1 MNISRRNFLK
11 VSSSSAV
18 ALALGCGKEQ
28 APAEKLS
35 ATPAWVDTRDP
46 KYGRETTTLCAYC
59 AGGCGNIVTTAL
71 VDGEN
76 KVVNIEG
83 DPDHP
88 INQGALCSKAQ
99 SLYQVANNERRMKK
113 VLYRAPGASDW
124 TEISWEDAL
133 NGIADKIKKTRDDNF
148 EVREDPLNPASNLL
162 NRTRAIAFIGGSGNE
177 NEEGY
182 LYTKLARSL
191 GVVYLETQARI

>member
-28 APAEKLS
+28 TPGEKLS

-71 VDGEN
+71 VEGEN

-133 NGIADKIKKTRDDNF
+133 NGIADKIKATRDATF
-148 EVREDPLNPASNLL
+148 ETTVTEGTSLNTV
-162 NRTRAIAFIGGSGNE
+162 NRTRGIAFIGGSGNE

>member
-28 APAEKLS
+28 VPGENLS
-35 ATPAWVDTRDP
+35 TTPAWVDTRDP

-59 AGGCGNIVTTAL
+59 AGGCGNIVTTAV

-88 INQGALCSKAQ
+88 INQGGLCSKAQ

-133 NGIADKIKKTRDDNF
+133 NGIADKIKATRDATF
-148 EVREDPLNPASNLL
+148 ETVEGANTV
-162 NRTRAIAFIGGSGNE
+162 NRTRGIAFIGGSGNE

>member
-18 ALALGCGKEQ
+18 ALALGCGKELG
-28 APAEKLS
+28 PGENLS
-35 ATPAWVDTRDP
+35 PTPAWVDTRDP

-88 INQGALCSKAQ
+88 INQGGLCSKAQ

-133 NGIADKIKKTRDDNF
+133 NGIADKIKATRDATF
-148 EVREDPLNPASNLL
+148 ETVEGANTV
-162 NRTRAIAFIGGSGNE
+162 NRTRGIAFIGGSGNE

>member
-18 ALALGCGKEQ
+18 ALALGCGKERG
-28 APAEKLS
+28 PGETLS
-35 ATPAWVDTRDP
+35 STPAWVDTRDP

-113 VLYRAPGASDW
+113 VLKRDPGASDW
-124 TEISWEDAL
+124 TEITWEQAL
-133 NGIADKIKKTRDDNF
+133 NEIADKIKKTRDDNF
-148 EVREDPLNPASNLL
+148 ELL
-162 NRTRAIAFIGGSGNE
+162 EGTNVVNRTRGIAFIGGSGNE
-177 NEEGY
+177 NGEGY
-182 LYTKLARSL
+182 LYTKLARAL